1 MAGFLIPFAI
11 STGLKLITSLFTS
24 TPTQKAQEPNLTVP
38 TSNYGTPIPYI
49 YGKIRLSG
57 TLFFP
62 NKKDILYR
70 VETTTTRT
78 GGGKGG
84 GGGQKVEEKKV
95 YGTFAIQYCIGKTIF
110 KELLVNGVGHSIN
123 SEFFTNYCTFF
134 DGTQTSPWS
143 VVQNKEDDPYKDIV
157 HKDIS
162 YIGFEDVP
170 LADYG
175 NTVPQQLDA
184 ILESVDF
191 PERPDL
197 GEVVKDI
204 CLKAGIDEDL
214 IDVTE
219 ITGKDLELGLLVP
232 QGGESYRDVLSEL
245 MQYYLFTAVET
256 KEGKIA
262 FKTFDRTGK
271 TNENPIVIDPL
282 QFFPISDNGFEN
294 KLFIKK
300 NLRQDDKA
308 LPNKV
313 VCSFLNE
320 NRRYNR
326 DELTEYVEDGDV
338 ENVLTLKLNIATY
351 PYLVKWQ
358 LQLLIRYLF
367 LQKKNTY
374 TFELPSSWI
383 NQLDLL
389 DLIQLP
395 NSEVVQI
402 YQITMGTD
410 YSLKITASYYKGSLD
425 YNYVP
430 PNPEDLGN
438 KPIFQLPAI
447 PNIYILDIP
456 NIEDYPPG
464 TLYVLS
470 ELACTIAVSFDGQQS
485 YDTRINHVS
494 PSTIGT
500 VLTSLPNVI
509 GLDTV
514 NTIDIELESGAIE
527 SISQAQFDIVGR
539 YNLALI
545 GNITPEGSYLGKFI
559 QFRDILPLGNNQ
571 YRLSYLYQGWLNTDD
586 YDTSNLPLKFF
597 LLRAPTTGY
606 YSVLEGDSRFLN
618 IPIDI
623 IPITSPLQNLATT
636 LVTTITPKGNSY
648 KPPAPTNATG
658 IIDIDDNIEIYWD
671 YTALQSSYNN
681 AQENITFEIDIY
693 QNTSSTTVVR
703 TLTSVSKKVQYL
715 TSDRTTDSVSVPL
728 KVAIYAISSVV
739 GRGYP
744 LIAEINPILINDSIF
759 GTGGETGLKGITL
772 IYDNYT
778 VQESDN
784 RKVIL
789 GIATSS
795 FAEYIVTFPLTLSNG
810 FECYVVNSLEGNGLG
825 NRNSFFTI
833 QGVTFLTRTHNNRIK
848 AGESRL
854 FVHVSEGKYF
864 TLGKNDIIYDYQ
876 SITSSGTA
884 FVNILWAIDSTGI
897 SLNLP
902 PNPVE
907 GAFIGFKTNP
917 ALDFRADPVTLN
929 GNGKLIEGVSTYIFN
944 RTDERI
950 ILFFTG
956 EQWYYLTRFYD
967 VDVQQEIS
975 EFLEN
980 FLEEIIVE
988 GDNIYFDNGI
998 SPNGYPQI
1006 TINTDSD
1013 MKKSIYDTNDNG
1025 TVDIAEL
1032 ALNSYL
1038 LNGVDSNYHLSRT
1051 NHTGT
1056 QLSTTIS
1063 DFNEA
1068 VEDKVSS
1075 LLVAIDNIELTYL
1088 DSINTLEI
1096 TLPTFTIYNH
1106 VNDLLSPGQNITLT
1120 YNNVNELTISVPN
1133 ENIDDRVNNLLIAGD
1148 NTTLTY
1154 DDIANT
1160 LTISV
1165 PNENIDDRVNNLLIA
1180 GDNITLTYDDIANT
1194 LTIDATAGGNPNV
1207 MLKNVYDF
1215 NNNGVVDNSER
1226 LNGELPSYYL
1236 NYTNLS
1242 DKPFIPDSEFIQ
1254 DTVSTLI
1261 VDTNSIVKTYNDVA
1275 NTLSLET
1282 QTLPKTVSSNTTLL
1296 ASDNKKW
1303 IKASGT
1309 ITITVGTQVNYF
1321 ECIIQNVGTGII
1333 TIAGVTNA
1341 VGTKLASQWRACHIY
1356 YDGVSWTA
1364 VGYLTT

>member
-1 MAGFLIPFAI
+1 MSGFEFAIPFAI
-11 STGLKLITSLFTS
+11 STGLKLITSLFAS

-110 KELLVNGVGHSIN
+110 KELLLNGVGHSIN

-157 HKDIS
+157 HKDIT
-162 YIGFEDVP
+162 YIGFEDLP

-232 QGGESYRDVLSEL
+232 QGGESYRDVLNEL
-245 MQYYLFTAVET
+245 MQYYLFTALET

-262 FKTFDRTGK
+262 FKTFDRTGRA
-271 TNENPIVIDPL
+271 NENPIIVAPS
-282 QFFPISDNGFEN
+282 QFFPISNNGFEN

-374 TFELPSSWI
+374 TFELPCNWI
-383 NQLDLL
+383 NAIDLL

-410 YSLKITASYYKGSLD
+410 YALKITASYYKGSLD
-425 YNYVP
+425 YTYIP
-430 PNPEDLGN
+430 PNPEDEGN
-438 KPIFQLPAI
+438 KPIFQLPSI

-464 TLYVLS
+464 TLYVFS
-470 ELACTIAVSFDGQQS
+470 ELTCTIAVSFDGQQS
-485 YDTRINHVS
+485 YDTKNNHIS

-500 VLTSLPNVI
+500 VLTPLPTVI
-509 GLDTV
+509 GLDTI
-514 NTIDIELESGAIE
+514 NTVDIELESGTIE
-527 SISQAQFDIVGR
+527 SISQTQFDIVGK
-539 YNLALI
+539 YNLALL
-545 GNITPEGSYLGKFI
+545 GKLNPEGSWSGKFI

-571 YRLSYLYQGWLNTDD
+571 YRLSYLYQGLLGTENF
-586 YDTSNLPLKFF
+586 DTANLPLKFF

-606 YSVLEGDSRFLN
+606 YSILEGDSRFLN

-623 IPITSPLQNLATT
+623 IPITSPLQNIATT
-636 LVTTITPKGNSY
+636 PVTTITPIGNGY
-648 KPPAPTNATG
+648 KPPAPTNPTG
-658 IIDIDDNIEIYWD
+658 IIDIEGNTRIYWE
-671 YTALQSSYNN
+671 YAFVTSSYNN
-681 AQENITFEIDIY
+681 SQENITYEIDILDSL
-693 QNTSSTTVVR
+693 NTVLR
-703 TLTSVSKKVQYL
+703 TLYSDVTNVQYL
-715 TSDRTTDSVSVPL
+715 INERTADGLLIPI
-728 KVAIYAISSVV
+728 KANIYAVSSVV
-739 GRGYP
+739 GRGAP
-744 LIAEINPILINDSIF
+744 CIANITPVLVENSIF
-759 GTGGETGLKGITL
+759 GTGEGLKGIKF
-772 IYDNYT
+772 INNNYT
-778 VQESDN
+778 VLEEDN
-784 RKVIL
+784 RYIL
-789 GIATSS
+789 
-795 FAEYIVTFPLTLSNG
+795 IVNITTQITYTLTFSNTLTNG
-810 FECYVVNSLEGNGLG
+810 FFCYVISNQTNHNAAEVFLSLPFVYTSGINNTILTGNSAN
-825 NRNSFFTI
+825 I
-833 QGVTFLTRTHNNRIK
+833 QHISN
-848 AGESRL
+848 
-854 FVHVSEGKYF
+854 GKYF
-864 TLGKNDIIYDYQ
+864 VFGNG
-876 SITSSGTA
+876 SRN
-884 FVNILWAIDSTGI
+884 FAIDGQFNISGNNTLITNKIYEVTGPGTLTFP
-897 SLNLP
+897 SD
-902 PNPVE
+902 PVE
-907 GAFIGFKTNP
+907 GNLIHIVDSPGTFDVN
-917 ALDFRADPVTLN
+917 PVTLDGN
-929 GNGKLIEGVSTYIFN
+929 GNLIEGNSTFILEKKDENIQFFFN
-944 RTDERI
+944 
-950 ILFFTG
+950 G
-956 EQWYYLTRFYD
+956 NQWIYLSRFYY
-967 VDVQQEIS
+967 VDVAKEIA

-980 FLEEIIVE
+980 FLEEIILE
-988 GDNIYFDNGI
+988 GENIYFDNDI

-1006 TINTDSD
+1006 IINTESD
-1013 MKKSIYDTNDNG
+1013 MRKAIYDINNNGIVDN
-1025 TVDIAEL
+1025 AEL
-1032 ALNSYL
+1032 ALNAEL
-1038 LNGVDSNYHLSRT
+1038 LNGFTSSYHLSRI

-1068 VEDKVSS
+1068 VEDKVST
-1075 LLVAIDNIELTYL
+1075 LLVAIDNIEITYL
-1088 DSINTLEI
+1088 DSSNTLEI
-1096 TLPTFTIYNH
+1096 TLPTLTIYNH
-1106 VNDLLSPGQNITLT
+1106 VADLLTPGQNITLN
-1120 YNNVNELTISVPN
+1120 YNSVDEIEIAVPNENIDDRVANLLVAGENIVKIYDDTANTLTLSVPN
-1133 ENIDDRVNNLLIAGD
+1133 ENIDDRVANLLVAG
-1148 NTTLTY
+1148 NNITITY

-1160 LTISV
+1160 LTIES
-1165 PNENIDDRVNNLLIA
+1165 
-1180 GDNITLTYDDIANT
+1180 
-1194 LTIDATAGGNPNV
+1194 TAGGNANV
-1207 MLKNVYDF
+1207 MLKDIYDT
-1215 NNNGVVDNSER
+1215 NNNGIVDNSER

-1236 NYTNLS
+1236 NYNNLNNQ
-1242 DKPFIPDSEFIQ
+1242 PVIPDNEFI
-1254 DTVSTLI
+1254 DDRVNALI
-1261 VDTNSIVKTYNDVA
+1261 VDSNSIVKIYNDTA
-1275 NTLSLET
+1275 NTLTLDT
-1282 QTLPKTVSSNTTLL
+1282 QTLPVSVSSNYTLL

-1303 IKASGT
+1303 IKATGT
-1309 ITITVGTQVNYF
+1309 ITITVGSQVNYF
-1321 ECIIQNVGTGII
+1321 EAIIQNVGTGVI
-1333 TIAGVTNA
+1333 TLAGVTNT
-1341 VGTKLASQWRACHIY
+1341 VGTKLIGQWRACHVY
-1356 YDGVSWTA
+1356 YDGINWTA